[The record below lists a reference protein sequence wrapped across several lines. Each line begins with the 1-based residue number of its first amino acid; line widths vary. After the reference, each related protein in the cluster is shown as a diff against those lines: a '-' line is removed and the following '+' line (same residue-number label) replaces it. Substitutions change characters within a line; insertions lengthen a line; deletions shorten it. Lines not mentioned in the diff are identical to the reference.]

1 MKFTTTCFVRIE
13 NAGKRKEMTEWL
25 KGIGYMVCRCC
36 LFDGWNTLHCGA
48 INRNRIDSEVHGI
61 PDYDGDTGYNV
72 GWFKTENAD
81 KEYPSYDCGENIEL
95 FKALAA
101 MNDENDLNQWY
112 VCDVPYW
119 CDLRQGDWVIKRDT
133 MDHTTFFPSVFHKAT
148 VAEIIEHFKKREK

>member
-1 MKFTTTCFVRIE
+1 MKFTTPCFVRVE
-13 NAGKRKEMTEWL
+13 DAEKRKELAVWLSSIGRYVSPAVTSSDYHKDWVIVTEPYDPDL
-25 KGIGYMVCRCC
+25 DGYVGI
-36 LFDGWNTLHCGA
+36 WA
-48 INRNRIDSEVHGI
+48 
-61 PDYDGDTGYNV
+61 
-72 GWFKTENAD
+72 KTPKSPAFI
-81 KEYPSYDCGENIEL
+81 DCGENIEL